1 MIFASDLDRTLIF
14 SDIYLKECPP
24 TGYEIFEMATVDES
38 NVCSYMSKETAE
50 VLRNLILSNNLTFIP
65 VTTRS
70 IKEYTRIDW
79 DQAADNL
86 SNLVKYAIVSN
97 GGHILYK
104 GQILNEYEEYIRK
117 QLNITEMSEIAD
129 ILNNKLE
136 MTREAGLL
144 DDSFLFGKTSDTS
157 RFRALA
163 KQLKS
168 KYKQYE
174 FMSHRSKIYCIPSC
188 LNKGTA
194 IKWLS
199 TYLKD
204 TIDFVS
210 GDSSFDIPLLEFG
223 KYVFIPAKNQFST
236 NELRKVIDNGCIVTG
251 QGIKGSEDTLRYIRD
266 VIYRLELEKL
276 KR

>member
-14 SDIYLKECPP
+14 SDIYLEECPP

-38 NVCSYMSKETAE
+38 TVCSYMSKETAE

-79 DQAADNL
+79 DQAADGL
-86 SNLVKYAIVSN
+86 TSAIQYAIVSN

-129 ILNNKLE
+129 ILNSKLK
-136 MTREAGLL
+136 MTKEVRLL
-144 DDSFLFGKTSDTS
+144 DNSFLFGRIDDIS
-157 RFRALA
+157 RFKSLA

-168 KYKQYE
+168 KYKQYK

-223 KYVFIPAKNQFST
+223 KYVFIPAKNKFT
-236 NELRKVIDNGCIVTG
+236 KEELRKVIDSGCVVTG
-251 QGIKGSEDTLRYIRD
+251 QGIKGSEDTLRYIKD
-266 VIYRLELEKL
+266 VIIRLELEKM
-276 KR
+276 KK

>member
-14 SDIYLKECPP
+14 SDIYLEECPP

-38 NVCSYMSKETAE
+38 TVCSYMSKETAE

-79 DQAADNL
+79 DQAADGL
-86 SNLVKYAIVSN
+86 TSAIQYAIVSN

-129 ILNNKLE
+129 ILNSKLK
-136 MTREAGLL
+136 MTKEVRLL
-144 DDSFLFGKTSDTS
+144 DNSFLFGRIDDIS
-157 RFRALA
+157 RFKSLA

-168 KYKQYE
+168 KYKQYK

-223 KYVFIPAKNQFST
+223 KYVFIPAKNQFNT
-236 NELRKVIDNGCIVTG
+236 NELRKVIDNGCVVTG
-251 QGIKGSEDTLRYIRD
+251 QGIKGSEDTLRYIKD
-266 VIYRLELEKL
+266 VITRLELEKM
-276 KR
+276 KK